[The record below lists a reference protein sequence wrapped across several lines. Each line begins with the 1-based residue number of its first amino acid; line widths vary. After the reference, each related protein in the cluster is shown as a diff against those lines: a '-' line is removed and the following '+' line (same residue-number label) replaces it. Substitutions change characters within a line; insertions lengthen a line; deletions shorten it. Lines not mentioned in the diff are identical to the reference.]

1 MATAVRT
8 TISSTPAGLEQF
20 RALGGSRWLNG
31 VLEAS
36 MQGARVVLLTDAER
50 VRVVAAVSAADMP
63 QAEKDAIL
71 RKLLG

>member
-1 MATAVRT
+1 MSTAVRT

-50 VRVVAAVSAADMP
+50 VRVVAAVNAADMP
-63 QAEKDAIL
+63 QAEKDNLL

>member
-1 MATAVRT
+1 MMAERT
-8 TISSTPAGLEQF
+8 TISGTPATMAQF

-50 VRVVAAVSAADMP
+50 VRVVAAVNAAQMP